1 MSIFDIV
8 LLGAALSMDA
18 AAVGM
23 ANGMAEPRMSRK
35 KTFLI
40 ALFFGVFQG
49 GMPLLG
55 YYGSSVFSSLV
66 GRIAPYLS
74 FMLLLFL
81 GGKMLRRGCVF
92 PRSPRRPSQ
101 LLSTRSPSAFPSWR
115 RRRRVLFRS
124 ACRSAPSSSPRP
136 PSFCR
141 LPPCR
146 WGNSRAINFRA
157 GRKSLA
163 GSCSFSSASNCCL
176 KHFEGVLSACLDK
189 MPSLCYT
196 VNGNISRT
204 RE

>member
-23 ANGMAEPRMSRK
+23 ANGMAEPRMSRR

-55 YYGSSVFSSLV
+55 YFGSSVFSSLV

-81 GGKMLRRGCVF
+81 GGKMLLDAASEEEERFLVRREGLRLPALTAQAVATSVDALAVGVSFMAQEAAGSF
-92 PRSPRRPSQ
+92 PLGVPLCALIIAATTL
-101 LLSTRSPSAFPSWR
+101 LLSLAA
-115 RRRRVLFRS
+115 VQV
-124 ACRSAPSSSPRP
+124 
-136 PSFCR
+136 
-141 LPPCR
+141 
-146 WGNSRAINFRA
+146 G
-157 GRKSLA
+157 KLA
-163 GSCSFSSASNCCL
+163 GDKFSGGAQKIGGL
-176 KHFEGVLSACLDK
+176 VLVLIGIKLLFEAF
-189 MPSLCYT
+189 
-196 VNGNISRT
+196 
-204 RE
+204 

>member
-55 YYGSSVFSSLV
+55 YYGSSVFASLV

-81 GGKMLRRGCVF
+81 GGKMLLDAALEEEGRFLVRREGLRLPALTAQAVATSIDALAVGVSFMAQEAAGSLPLGVPICALIIAATTF
-92 PRSPRRPSQ
+92 
-101 LLSTRSPSAFPSWR
+101 LLSLAA
-115 RRRRVLFRS
+115 VQV
-124 ACRSAPSSSPRP
+124 
-136 PSFCR
+136 
-141 LPPCR
+141 
-146 WGNSRAINFRA
+146 G
-157 GRKSLA
+157 KLA
-163 GSCSFSSASNCCL
+163 GDKLSGGAQKIGGL
-176 KHFEGVLSACLDK
+176 VLVLIGIKMLFEAF
-189 MPSLCYT
+189 
-196 VNGNISRT
+196 
-204 RE
+204 

>member
-8 LLGAALSMDA
+8 LSGAALSMDA

-23 ANGMAEPRMSRK
+23 ANGMAEPRMSRR

-55 YYGSSVFSSLV
+55 YFGSSVFSSLV

-81 GGKMLRRGCVF
+81 GGKMLLDAASEEEERFLVRREG
-92 PRSPRRPSQ
+92 
-101 LLSTRSPSAFPSWR
+101 L
-115 RRRRVLFRS
+115 
-124 ACRSAPSSSPRP
+124 
-136 PSFCR
+136 R
-141 LPPCR
+141 LPALTAQAVATSVDALAVGVSFMAQEAAGSLPLGVPLCALIIAATT
-146 WGNSRAINFRA
+146 RAR
-157 GRKSLA
+157 RKNWA

-196 VNGNISRT
+196 GNGNISRT

>member
-55 YYGSSVFSSLV
+55 YFGSSVFSSLV

-81 GGKMLRRGCVF
+81 GGKMLIDAASEEEERFLVRREGLRL
-92 PRSPRRPSQ
+92 PALTAQARR
-101 LLSTRSPSAFPSWR
+101 LVHGAGGGGLSSAR
-115 RRRRVLFRS
+115 RAVLRPHHRRNDPPFV
-124 ACRSAPSSSPRP
+124 ACR
-136 PSFCR
+136 
-141 LPPCR
+141 
-146 WGNSRAINFRA
+146 RA
-157 GRKSLA
+157 GGETCGR
-163 GSCSFSSASNCCL
+163 
-176 KHFEGVLSACLDK
+176 
-189 MPSLCYT
+189 
-196 VNGNISRT
+196 
-204 RE
+204 